1 MAQTECHNCGYPWA
15 VQGGNCPN
23 CGASNGCFITTAV
36 CNSLGKNDNCEE
48 LELLRHFRDQFILT
62 MPNGKAEI
70 DYYYL
75 ISPNIVNR
83 IMNHQ
88 DSHDLFKQIHLEYI
102 EPAIQLIKDNQKH
115 DAYLLY
121 KHMVSTLTTKYSGV

>member
-36 CNSLGKNDNCEE
+36 CNSLGKSDNCEE
-48 LELLRHFRDQFILT
+48 LELLRQFRDQFILT
-62 MPNGKAEI
+62 MPNGKSEI

-75 ISPNIVNR
+75 ISPDIVSK
-83 IMNHQ
+83 IMDQQ
-88 DSHDLFKQIHLEYI
+88 DSDDLFKQIHLEYI
-102 EPAIQLIKDNQKH
+102 APAIQLIKEDKKH

-121 KHMVSTLTTKYSGV
+121 KLMVSTLTSKYPGV